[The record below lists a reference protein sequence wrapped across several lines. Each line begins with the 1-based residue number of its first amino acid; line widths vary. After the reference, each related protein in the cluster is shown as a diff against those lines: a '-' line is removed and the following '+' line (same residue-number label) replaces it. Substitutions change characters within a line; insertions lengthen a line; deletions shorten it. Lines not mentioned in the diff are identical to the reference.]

1 MQKPKGRR
9 ADVFEEKW
17 YSWGRSV
24 YMEMEVKEVSG
35 ECMGSEGMEQVLW
48 TLMKDF
54 GYYLVNWFLDNFIG
68 SYAY

>member
-1 MQKPKGRR
+1 
-9 ADVFEEKW
+9 
-17 YSWGRSV
+17 
-24 YMEMEVKEVSG
+24 MEMEVKEVSG
-35 ECMGSEGMEQVLW
+35 ECVGNEGREQVLW